1 MGIFTNKEIKA
12 VAPEAYLPF
21 AAYVIQTRALPDSRD
36 CLKSGG
42 RYILWS
48 QYLNKNT
55 SNKPRI
61 KANDAVGAIMKF
73 NPHGDAGIYGNL
85 VRFAKP
91 FAMRYML
98 EDAKGNTGTMTKG
111 DDHTAPRY
119 LEIRASKI
127 ADEFYTLID
136 KGGVENMKLNY
147 TQTLEYPEAF
157 PTLFPNFVNGN
168 TGIGVGCTS
177 SICQYNLTE
186 AIDSIKKLVYDRSVD
201 FDEIYIAPDF
211 ATGGII
217 TNASEVKESLRV
229 GHGKAVK
236 LRAKIDYDVKEH
248 CLIVTQI
255 PFQVFTDR
263 IMSELA
269 TLEENGKLVGIK
281 NYFDGT
287 DKSCGRYGT
296 KIRIYL
302 TPTAN
307 PGSVCKFLY
316 KHTSLQ
322 SHFSINCLMLENG
335 IKPKLYGQREM
346 MLAYLDNM
354 ENSVRRSYLFELN
367 KLNNKINILN
377 GYLIAIA
384 HIEEIVEIIKKS
396 KDSSTAIQNLIDNFE
411 FNDAQAKAI
420 LELKLQRLVGLE
432 GIKIKNDL
440 NNAQARVDELN
451 AILNTTELFNKEII
465 KILDRIQKTYG
476 DERRTEVKNLE
487 SLDEEEPLEK
497 KQLIVHLTN
506 FNNIYVYE
514 DSSLI
519 SQRRGGIGSKVKMS
533 DGETIISTISDSNY
547 NNVLMFSDQG
557 KVYNCNLN
565 EVTFGTKIPL
575 STLLELDDGE
585 KITAMISDAE
595 KNSSKFIIFV
605 TKNGL
610 IKKSKISEYNIRKS
624 KGVIAIKLKDSDK
637 IIDVFLSDEKTS
649 IGIATKQGSFV
660 SFGLNEV
667 NTTGR
672 ATSGVKAITLRADD
686 EVVKSTLIKSD
697 STEILTITKSGMVK
711 RTALNEIPLGSRANK
726 GSTVHKLQEDD
737 VLVSVAAIGPKNENV
752 IVSSKT
758 SCIKFNLAEVRAS
771 GRNTVGTKA
780 IKLAKGNEVKGVF
793 IE

>member
-1 MGIFTNKEIKA
+1 MGIFTGKEIKN
-12 VAPEAYLPF
+12 VVPEAYLPF

-61 KANDAVGAIMKF
+61 KANDAVGVTMKY

-111 DDHTAPRY
+111 DDHTAARY

-127 ADEFYTLID
+127 ADEFYALID

-186 AIDSIKKLVYDRSVD
+186 AIESIKKLVYDRDID

-211 ATGGII
+211 ATGSTIV
-217 TNASEVKESLRV
+217 NASEVKESLRA

-236 LRAKIDYDVKEH
+236 LRAKIDYDVEEH
-248 CLIVTQI
+248 CLIVSQI
-255 PFQVFTDR
+255 PYQVFTDR
-263 IMSELA
+263 IMKELSA
-269 TLEENGKLVGIK
+269 LEEDGNLVGVK
-281 NYFDGT
+281 SYFDGT

-302 TPTAN
+302 TPNAN
-307 PGSVCKFLY
+307 PSSVCKFLY

-367 KLNNKINILN
+367 KLNSKINILN

-384 HIEEIVEIIKKS
+384 HIEEIVDVIKKS
-396 KDSSTAIQNLIDNFE
+396 KDSNTAIRNLIGGFG
-411 FNDAQAKAI
+411 FNETQAKAI

-440 NNAQARVDELN
+440 NTAQARVDELN
-451 AILNTTELFNKEII
+451 SVLNTEELFNKEII

-476 DERRTEVKNLE
+476 DERRTKIENIE
-487 SLDEEEPLEK
+487 SDDDEEPIER
-497 KQLIVHLTN
+497 KQMIVHLTN

-519 SQRRGGIGSKVKMS
+519 SQRRGGTGSKFKMS
-533 DGETIISTISDSNY
+533 DGEAIISTISDSNH
-547 NNVLMFSDQG
+547 NNILMFSNLG

-565 EVTFGTKIPL
+565 MIEYGKKVPL
-575 STLLELDDGE
+575 SSIIDLADGE
-585 KITAMISDAE
+585 YITLMISDRDKTNAD
-595 KNSSKFIIFV
+595 FIVFI

-610 IKKSKISEYNIRKS
+610 IKKTAFSDYNIKKT
-624 KGVIAIKLKDSDK
+624 KGVAAIKLKANDEVVDA
-637 IIDVFLSDEKTS
+637 FLVTDRDF
-649 IGIATKQGSFV
+649 IGIGTEKGSYL
-660 SFGLNEV
+660 SFSLADVG
-667 NTTGR
+667 TTGR
-672 ATSGVKAITLRADD
+672 VTSGVKAISLRPSDK
-686 EVVKSTLIKSD
+686 VVKSTIISSSCK
-697 STEILTITKSGMVK
+697 EILSITKMGMVK
-711 RTALNEIPLGSRANK
+711 KTSLDELPLSNRANK
-726 GSTVHKLQEDD
+726 GTIIHKLQDD
-737 VLVSVAAIGPKNENV
+737 DTLVSIAAVGPTNETI
-752 IVSSKT
+752 IVSSKN
-758 SCIKFNLAEVRAS
+758 SSIKFSLREVRES
-771 GRNTVGTKA
+771 GKNTVGTKS
-780 IKLAKGNEVKGVF
+780 IKITNGNEVKGIFV
-793 IE
+793 E

>member
-1 MGIFTNKEIKA
+1 MGIFIDQEIKN
-12 VAPEAYLPF
+12 VTPDAYLPF

-61 KANDAVGAIMKF
+61 KANDAVGSIMKF

-98 EDAKGNTGTMTKG
+98 EDAKGNTGTMTRG
-111 DDHTAPRY
+111 DDHTASRY

-136 KGGVENMKLNY
+136 KGGIENMKLNY
-147 TQTLEYPEAF
+147 TQILEYPEAF

-168 TGIGVGCTS
+168 TGIGVGCKS

-186 AIDSIKKLVYDRSVD
+186 AINSIKKLVYDRNID

-217 TNASEVKESLRV
+217 TNAEEVKESLKV

-255 PFQVFTDR
+255 PYQVFTDR
-263 IMSELA
+263 IMNELA
-269 TLEENGKLVGIK
+269 DLEENGKLIGIK

-302 TPTAN
+302 TPNAN
-307 PGSVCKFLY
+307 PSSVCKFLY

-346 MLAYLDNM
+346 MLAYLNNM
-354 ENSVRRSYLFELN
+354 ESSVRRSYLFELN

-384 HIEEIVEIIKKS
+384 HIEEVIEIIKKS
-396 KDSSTAIQNLIDNFE
+396 KDSVTAIKNLVNTFQ
-411 FNDAQAKAI
+411 FNEAQAKAI
-420 LELKLQRLVGLE
+420 LELKLQSLVGLE

-440 NNAQARVDELN
+440 NTTQSRVNELN
-451 AILNTTELFNKEII
+451 SILNTEELFNEEII
-465 KILDRIQKTYG
+465 KILDRIQKSYG

-487 SLDEEEPLEK
+487 GIDEKEPLEK
-497 KQLIVHLTN
+497 KQLIVYLTN
-506 FNNIYVYE
+506 LNNIYAYE
-514 DSSLI
+514 DSTLI
-519 SQRRGGIGSKVKMS
+519 SQRRGGVGTKLKLLDNEFIKQTVT
-533 DGETIISTISDSNY
+533 ETNY
-547 NNVLMFSDQG
+547 NNLLAFTSKG
-557 KVYNCNLN
+557 KVFNLILDKIELN
-565 EVTFGTKIPL
+565 TKVPL
-575 STLLELDDGE
+575 STILELEDGE
-585 KITAMISDAE
+585 IVSTLVSDE
-595 KNSSKFIIFV
+595 GKESSEYILFV
-605 TKNGL
+605 TKNGVVKKTKL
-610 IKKSKISEYNIRKS
+610 SEYKIKKNN
-624 KGVIAIKLKDSDK
+624 GVSAIKLKDKDE
-637 IIDVFLSDEKTS
+637 IREVFLINDIDL
-649 IGIATKQGSFV
+649 IGIGTKNGYFTYFDTSEI
-660 SFGLNEV
+660 GA
-667 NTTGR
+667 TGR
-672 ATSGVKAITLRADD
+672 MTMGVKGINLKTDD
-686 EVVKSTLIKSD
+686 EVCSAIIINNSVKEIVSLTKTGYIKKTPMSEF
-697 STEILTITKSGMVK
+697 SK
-711 RTALNEIPLGSRANK
+711 GSRANK
-726 GSTVHKLQEDD
+726 GVIVHKLEENDS
-737 VLVSVAAIGPKNENV
+737 VVSIKPITSENKEI
-752 IVSSKT
+752 IVYSS
-758 SCIKFNLAEVRAS
+758 SSIIKFNLSEVPQS
-771 GRNTVGTKA
+771 SRNTIGNHS
-780 IKLAKGNEVKGVF
+780 IKLKKSQSISGMV
-793 IE
+793 II

>member
-1 MGIFTNKEIKA
+1 MGIFTNKEIKT
-12 VAPEAYLPF
+12 VVPEAYLPF

-111 DDHTAPRY
+111 DDHTAARY

-127 ADEFYTLID
+127 ADEFYALID

-168 TGIGVGCTS
+168 TGIGVGCAS

-186 AIDSIKKLVYDRSVD
+186 AIESIKKLVYNRDID

-211 ATGGII
+211 ATGSTIV
-217 TNASEVKESLRV
+217 NAEEVKESLRV

-236 LRAKIDYDVKEH
+236 LRAKIDYDVEEH
-248 CLIVTQI
+248 CLIVSQI
-255 PFQVFTDR
+255 PYQVFTDR
-263 IMSELA
+263 IMNELSA
-269 TLEENGKLVGIK
+269 LEEDGKLIGVK
-281 NYFDGT
+281 SYFDGT

-302 TPTAN
+302 TPNAN
-307 PGSVCKFLY
+307 PGNVCKFLY

-322 SHFSINCLMLENG
+322 SHFPINCLMLENG

-367 KLNNKINILN
+367 KLNSKINILN

-384 HIEEIVEIIKKS
+384 HIEEIVDIIKRS
-396 KDSSTAIQNLIDNFE
+396 KDSNVAIQNLIDGFG
-411 FNDAQAKAI
+411 FNEAQAKAI

-440 NNAQARVDELN
+440 NTAQARVDELN
-451 AILNTTELFNKEII
+451 SILNTEELFNKEII

-476 DERRTEVKNLE
+476 DERRTKIENIE
-487 SLDEEEPLEK
+487 SDDNEEPIER
-497 KQLIVHLTN
+497 KQMIVHLTN

-519 SQRRGGIGSKVKMS
+519 SQRRGGTGSKFKMS
-533 DGETIISTISDSNY
+533 DGEAIISTISDSNY
-547 NNVLMFSDQG
+547 NNILMFSNLG

-565 EVTFGTKIPL
+565 MIEYGKKIPL
-575 STLLELDDGE
+575 SSIIDLADGE
-585 KITAMISDAE
+585 YITLMISDRDKTNAD
-595 KNSSKFIIFV
+595 FIVFI

-610 IKKSKISEYNIRKS
+610 IKKTAFSDYNIKKT
-624 KGVIAIKLKDSDK
+624 KGVAAIKLKTNDEVIDAFLVTDK
-637 IIDVFLSDEKTS
+637 DS
-649 IGIATKQGSFV
+649 IGIGTEKGSYL
-660 SFGLNEV
+660 SFALADVGA
-667 NTTGR
+667 TGR
-672 ATSGVKAITLRADD
+672 VTSGVKAISLRPGDK
-686 EVVKSTLIKSD
+686 VIKSTIITTSSK
-697 STEILTITKSGMVK
+697 EILSITKMGMVK
-711 RTALNEIPLGSRANK
+711 KTSLDELPLSNRANK
-726 GSTVHKLQEDD
+726 GTIIHKLQDD
-737 VLVSVAAIGPKNENV
+737 DALTSIAAVGSTNEAI
-752 IVSSKT
+752 IVSSKN
-758 SCIKFNLAEVRAS
+758 SSIKFSLREVRES
-771 GRNTVGTKA
+771 GKNTIGTKS
-780 IKLAKGNEVKGVF
+780 IKITDGNEVKGIFV
-793 IE
+793 E